1 MILKPARLFFIPLLA
16 VVLLAGYAT
25 AVMAQQKPII
35 FGDLTFDTALTQNR
49 IAQYIIENGYGYPT
63 DVVDGNISGLLQDMT
78 GLLQSLRQGETDVIM
93 EFWLSISEGW
103 QDAFA
108 AGDAVSLGTSL
119 DGISQSAFMIPA
131 YVQAAHPELDSIEDL
146 KEEQYQNLFAT
157 PESSGKAR
165 LVNCPAS
172 WPCHAINPL
181 QIAGYGLSE
190 HIHIFVPETET
201 AMNSDLFDAYA
212 KGEPWLGYLDDSMS
226 SAIKLDMVQ
235 LEEPPYSHLCWATT
249 KACAYENATIII
261 AARPQLLERAPQVSQ
276 MLRKWELTPE
286 IYGIL
291 SIRGTDTDSSHAD
304 TAIWW
309 LNENEAVW
317 SQWVTADAAAAIREA
332 LKRGERADGWPDE

>member
-1 MILKPARLFFIPLLA
+1 MLKQARRCCFISLLA
-16 VVLLAGYAT
+16 MLLSGYSM
-25 AVMAQQKPII
+25 AVMAQREPII

-49 IAQYIIENGYGYPT
+49 IAQYIIEKGYGWPT

-78 GLLQSLRQGETDVIM
+78 GLMQSLRQGETDVIM
-93 EFWLSISEGW
+93 ELWLSISEGW

-108 AGDAVSLGTSL
+108 AGDVVSLGASL
-119 DGISQSAFMIPA
+119 DGISQSAFMMPA

-146 KEEQYQNLFAT
+146 KEDQYQNLFAT
-157 PESSGKAR
+157 PESGGKAR

-172 WPCHAINPL
+172 WPCHAINQL
-181 QIAGYGLSE
+181 QIDGYDMTE
-190 HIHIFVPETET
+190 HIHIFIPETEA

-212 KGEPWLGYLDDSMS
+212 KGQPWLGYLDDSMS

-235 LEEPPYSHLCWATT
+235 LEEPPYSDLCWATT
-249 KACAYENATIII
+249 KDCAYEDATVII
-261 AARPQLLERAPQVSQ
+261 AARPQLLEQAPEVSQ

-291 SIRGTDTDSSHAD
+291 SLRGTDSGSSHAD

-309 LNENEAVW
+309 LDENEDIW
-317 SQWVTADAAAAIREA
+317 RQWVTADAAAAIRAA
-332 LKRGERADGWPDE
+332 LDRGERAEGWPGE